1 MKGKL
6 RKRIGAGILTAALIA
21 TSFGVDFVTVSAG
34 DTYPYVGAGAKEE
47 NQPYQHG
54 YRVEDIMD
62 WSPETDPYGELL
74 RARIP
79 LQDRNAAFAATQ
91 ANPELRN
98 C

>member
-54 YRVEDIMD
+54 YRVEDIMG
-62 WSPETDPYGELL
+62 SFCVHGFLYRIGMRLL
-74 RARIP
+74 PQHRRT
-79 LQDRNAAFAATQ
+79 RNLASLLSTS
-91 ANPELRN
+91 R
-98 C
+98 